1 MKKIV
6 SLFVA
11 ALSAFILFSSCGNS
25 SSVDYSL
32 AQRYFVKNS
41 AEGRVPGTISSQAL
55 FDEWFGPAPV
65 MGEGGKPT
73 EIDFSSKCVIPI
85 DLGTTDTESEI
96 EVVSVEVPAKGKIV
110 VSYRVKEGEKV
121 SYTMRPCALVV
132 VDKEYAGYDLE
143 LRVVE

>member
-55 FDEWFGPAPV
+55 FDEWFGPAAV
-65 MGEGGKPT
+65 MGQGGQPT
-73 EIDFSSKCVIPI
+73 PIDFTRQCVIPI
-85 DLGTTDTESEI
+85 DLGIIDTASEI
-96 EVVSVEVPAKGKIV
+96 EVLSVEVPSKGKIV
-110 VSYRVKEGEKV
+110 VFYRVKEGEKV